1 MGILNEGTIKRLE
14 EAVNVLNGTDTEHL
28 KTNALFNEIY
38 SNNVKFLKKGKQV
51 SKIKQSELSIEVFNK
66 FVTSV
71 RTSTLRFDT
80 TNNIIRIIDDAN
92 NLLVF
97 KGQMKQPFRD
107 SRDVY
112 CQVSMNNQ
120 EVPCTKD
127 CFEKIIQS
135 LKGDIL
141 ILS

>member
-1 MGILNEGTIKRLE
+1 MGILNEETIKRLE

-127 CFEKIIQS
+127 YFEKIIQS

>member
-1 MGILNEGTIKRLE
+1 MGILNKRTIERLE
-14 EAVNVLNGTDTEHL
+14 QAVNVLNGTDTEHL
-28 KTNALFNEIY
+28 KSNALFNEIY
-38 SNNVKFLKKGKQV
+38 TNDIDVLKKGKQIDKI
-51 SKIKQSELSIEVFNK
+51 SKSDLSVETFNK
-66 FVTSV
+66 FVATV

-80 TNNIIRIIDDAN
+80 SNNIIRIIDDAN

-112 CQVSMNNQ
+112 CQISMNNK
-120 EVPCTKD
+120 EIPCTDD
-127 CFEKIIQS
+127 CFAKIINS
-135 LKGDIL
+135 LKGNVF

>member
-1 MGILNEGTIKRLE
+1 MGILNESTIKRLE
-14 EAVNVLNGTDTEHL
+14 QAVNVLNGTDTEHL
-28 KTNALFNEIY
+28 RSNALFDEIY
-38 SNNVKFLKKGKQV
+38 ANNIEALKKGKQINKI
-51 SKIKQSELSIEVFNK
+51 SKAELSVETFNK
-66 FVTSV
+66 FVTTV

-112 CQVSMNNQ
+112 CQISMNNK
-120 EVPCTKD
+120 EIPCNDD
-127 CFEKIIQS
+127 CFTKIINS
-135 LKGDIL
+135 LKGNIF